1 MEIPKYGK
9 KMSTRRVLYFFFSLG
24 LFFAGLVALVGS
36 LVAFTNQNAQKYF
49 TVSRDLDKWILLAL
63 TLCVFWLSFYC
74 LRKCFTYLVYFED
87 RIEEKFLWVTKVKS
101 FSAIDLVFYQG
112 DKDRPVLQFYSGK
125 RTILILDSAFHGYE
139 FTLNLIDTL
148 IEKRGDR
155 LKIQTLESMLEE
167 ETANKQKRN
176 AS

>member
-1 MEIPKYGK
+1 MELPKHGK

-24 LFFAGLVALVGS
+24 LFFVGLVALVGS

-49 TVSRDLDKWILLAL
+49 TVSRDLDKWILLSL

-74 LRKCFTYLVYFED
+74 LRKCFTYLVYL
-87 RIEEKFLWVTKVKS
+87 EEKFLWVTKVKN

-139 FTLNLIDTL
+139 FTLNLIDAL

-167 ETANKQKRN
+167 TANKQKRN